1 MLSRALL
8 QPCRSWQQG
17 RLLSFQPP
25 PIFSHLEAGRFPF
38 LFSQSVPA
46 FLFPLAASFPFF
58 PRLSLL
64 SLPVPFFLLF
74 LSLRLSSE
82 LPLLS
87 LLCTQSYRRCS
98 PSPLLPRN
106 FP

>member
-17 RLLSFQPP
+17 RLLSFQPSP
-25 PIFSHLEAGRFPF
+25 VFSLLEAGRFPF
-38 LFSQSVPA
+38 LFSQPVPA

-58 PRLSLL
+58 LRLSLF

-74 LSLRLSSE
+74 FALRLS
-82 LPLLS
+82 LDLS
-87 LLCTQSYRRCS
+87 LLSRRLTRFFFRRS
-98 PSPLLPRN
+98 PSPLLR
-106 FP
+106 F